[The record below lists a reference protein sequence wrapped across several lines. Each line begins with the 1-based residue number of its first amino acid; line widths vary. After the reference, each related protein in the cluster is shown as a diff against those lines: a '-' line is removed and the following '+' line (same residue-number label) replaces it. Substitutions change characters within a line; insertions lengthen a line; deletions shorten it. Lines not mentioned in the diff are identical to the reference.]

1 MTPLE
6 WSTAMQSAWGE
17 IEDDESMLFIER
29 RHEIGEHKKDHD
41 DTIGRL
47 KTEDP
52 EVAAELAKEY
62 KKILARLSAK
72 AKEAGE
78 VKAKE
83 KDK

>member
-1 MTPLE
+1 
-6 WSTAMQSAWGE
+6 MQSAWGE

-52 EVAAELAKEY
+52 DVAAELAKEY
-62 KKILARLSAK
+62 KNDTWRGCQPRPRKPAK
-72 AKEAGE
+72 
-78 VKAKE
+78 
-83 KDK
+83 